1 MTLSFDILWEETVPG
16 VHKSLARHYEHHI
29 VRYAFRRFAIT
40 EFARDYL
47 EAKHNSTFE
56 LLPHTIDPTY
66 LNDLSWRPLSN
77 SPSVVHFAGSVYPR
91 MNLDSLLR
99 LIEASRL
106 TRHSIRLD
114 MCTHFRFED
123 RDVDISYRYLPQQ
136 ELINAQRHADILFLP
151 QAFTSDAPMM
161 IRNNLP
167 TKLMDY
173 LVSGRPILIHSPS
186 DSYLNYLARREGFA
200 LIVERP
206 DPFELAVAIDKLL
219 RDHNLQ
225 RQLVANAF
233 RFAETRRS
241 DRWANYFYD
250 AITVADRNN
259 RPEPIALAPWS
270 MP

>member
-1 MTLSFDILWEETVPG
+1 
-16 VHKSLARHYEHHI
+16 
-29 VRYAFRRFAIT
+29 
-40 EFARDYL
+40 
-47 EAKHNSTFE
+47 
-56 LLPHTIDPTY
+56 
-66 LNDLSWRPLSN
+66 
-77 SPSVVHFAGSVYPR
+77 
-91 MNLDSLLR
+91 
-99 LIEASRL
+99 
-106 TRHSIRLD
+106 
-114 MCTHFRFED
+114 
-123 RDVDISYRYLPQQ
+123 
-136 ELINAQRHADILFLP
+136 
-151 QAFTSDAPMM
+151 MM